1 MAQYVHEQD
10 DTGSTLAVANKEAE
24 FFPVGI
30 CRYGGS
36 LAVHLTTKAK
46 KTIPMEIR
54 YTYVM

>member
-30 CRYGGS
+30 WRLIGS
-36 LAVHLTTKAK
+36 T
-46 KTIPMEIR
+46 PD
-54 YTYVM
+54 